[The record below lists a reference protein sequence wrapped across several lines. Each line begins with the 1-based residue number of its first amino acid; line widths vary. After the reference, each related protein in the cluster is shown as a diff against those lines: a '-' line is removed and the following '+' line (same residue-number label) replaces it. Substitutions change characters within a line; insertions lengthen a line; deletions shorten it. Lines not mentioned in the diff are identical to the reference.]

1 MQQKEDNMIR
11 FALIG
16 AGFIGSA
23 HARNLAAHP
32 AIDFA
37 LVHDID
43 PARAATVASRHGA
56 RVAESL
62 DAIFA
67 SSEIDAVFIAS
78 STNTHAEY
86 LERAALAGKA
96 ILCEKPIDL
105 ALDRARRAVAAVKEA
120 GVPAMINFNRRFDA
134 SHAELRAHV
143 AAGGVGRIELVQMTS
158 RGPSVPP
165 IDYIKVSGGQMR
177 DQTIHFFDLLR
188 WITQDDPVEV
198 HVLGA
203 ALADPRVAEAG
214 DVDTSIA
221 VLRLRGGALCQI
233 DSVRR
238 TSYGYDERIEVFG
251 ATGMVESQRQ
261 RFRGVARYSG
271 ARIDEDGMHAGWF
284 ERIEDS
290 YYQALDAFVHA
301 LQSGTAPEPSLDD
314 GLKALIIAE
323 AATQSLKD
331 GAPVAIPW

>member
-1 MQQKEDNMIR
+1 MQQKEDTMIR

-16 AGFIGSA
+16 AGFIGSV
-23 HARNLAAHP
+23 HARNLATHP
-32 AIDFA
+32 DIDFA

-43 PARAATVASRHGA
+43 PARAAAVAHRHGA
-56 RVAESL
+56 QVAESI

-86 LERAALAGKA
+86 LERAAFARKA

-105 ALDRARRAVAAVKEA
+105 ALDRARRAVATVKHA

-134 SHAELRAHV
+134 THAELRAHV

-238 TSYGYDERIEVFG
+238 TTYGYDERIEVFG

-271 ARIDEDGMHAGWF
+271 DRVSEDGMHAGWF

-290 YYQALDAFVHA
+290 YYQALDAFVQA
-301 LQSGTAPEPSLDD
+301 LRSGTAPEPSLDD
-314 GLKALIIAE
+314 GLKALVIAE
-323 AATQSLKD
+323 AATQSLRE

>member
-1 MQQKEDNMIR
+1 MIR

-16 AGFIGSA
+16 AGFIGSV

-37 LVHDID
+37 LVHDSD
-43 PARAATVASRHGA
+43 PARAATVAKRYGA
-56 RVAESL
+56 QVATHL

-67 SSEIDAVFIAS
+67 SSKIDAVFIAS
-78 STNTHAEY
+78 STNTHTAY
-86 LERAALAGKA
+86 LERAAAAGKA

-105 ALDRARRAVAAVKEA
+105 ALERARRAVAVVKEV

-134 SHAELRAHV
+134 SHAEMRAYV
-143 AAGGVGRIELVQMTS
+143 AAGGVGRIELIQMTS

-165 IDYIKVSGGQMR
+165 LDYIKVSGGQMR

-203 ALADPRVAEAG
+203 ALADPRVADAG

-251 ATGMVESQRQ
+251 VAGMVESQRQ
-261 RFRGVARYSG
+261 RFRSVARYSG
-271 ARIDEDGMHAGWF
+271 NTVVEDGLYAGWF
-284 ERIEDS
+284 ERIEAS
-290 YYQALDAFVHA
+290 YAQALDAFVQA
-301 LQSGTAPEPSLDD
+301 LEAGTPPEPSLDD

-323 AATQSLKD
+323 AATQSLRE
-331 GAPVAIPW
+331 GRPVAIPW